1 MASAESVPI
10 VGSRAVPPVGFR
22 DKASGQED
30 YAPGADKFL
39 ASENSALTLAAMH
52 AVVTQRLTD
61 GAGVKDI
68 QTIG

>member
-1 MASAESVPI
+1 
-10 VGSRAVPPVGFR
+10 VGFR